1 MINILISV
9 IKSDTSKLNIP
20 KYKSNNLNIVI
31 NTVKN
36 IFNIN
41 DTLYALYVIN
51 NLLISVKSLLS
62 IEKKKG
68 DESTS
73 LYSKRGGNSTVDLFN
88 SPSYRALHPE
98 QFEST
103 SNGSSSSTEESSSSS
118 K

>member
-9 IKSDTSKLNIP
+9 IKSDISKLNIP

-62 IEKKKG
+62 IVISASVSFLEIAQDKNA
-68 DESTS
+68 S
-73 LYSKRGGNSTVDLFN
+73 LNNFLSFR
-88 SPSYRALHPE
+88 
-98 QFEST
+98 
-103 SNGSSSSTEESSSSS
+103 
-118 K
+118 